1 MHLTAVPPL
10 QPGCPWSTWARPNL
24 KWCEDNLCAWVTTPA
39 NSWSNVSYVLGAAL
53 MWARLGGSGGRGGAR
68 RRPALRL
75 FPPASL
81 VVGLTSFL
89 YHASYTW
96 FFQLFDF
103 VGMFFFCC
111 VSTTLNARRL
121 GQIDAAAVHRVYLVS
136 VALCSMLFLVVGWVG
151 LPVQLIVLS
160 LVLLTLGQEAA
171 LFFGPAYRRHPKL
184 RPRYRHFVSG
194 MVLLVVAFAC
204 SVADATRLWCNPANH
219 VVNGHAA
226 WHVLTALVLYLLF
239 LFHEQFDYD
248 QTSGK
253 LLPLAV

>member
-10 QPGCPWSTWARPNL
+10 EARCPWSAWARPNI
-24 KWCEDNLCAWVTTPA
+24 KWCEDNLCAWVTAPA
-39 NSWSNVSYVLGAAL
+39 NTWSNLAYVLGAVL
-53 MWARLGGSGGRGGAR
+53 MWARLNGRGVAR
-68 RRPALRL
+68 RRCTLRL

-81 VVGLTSFL
+81 VVGITSFA

-103 VGMFFFCC
+103 VGMFVFCC

-121 GQIDAAAVHRVYLVS
+121 GQIDADAVPRVYLLS
-136 VALCSMLFLVVGWVG
+136 AALCSALFLLVGWLG
-151 LPVQLIVLS
+151 LPVQLIVLT
-160 LVLLTLGQEAA
+160 LVLLTLGQEAV
-171 LFFGPAYRRHPKL
+171 LYFGRAYREHPKL
-184 RPRYRHFVSG
+184 RPRYHHFVSG
-194 MVLLVVAFAC
+194 MLLLVIAFAC

-219 VVNGHAA
+219 IMNGHSA
-226 WHVLTALVLYLLF
+226 WHLLTAIVLYLLF